1 MLVGA
6 AKEGPLPGAMAHGG
20 SSPATAPAW
29 REQLDV
35 CRLSSWRHSSRM
47 PTSSVLG
54 PRADDR
60 GRQDARHAVRR
71 MCRGCG
77 GGRRAAAAATQSL
90 EGTPCSGVAPP
101 PRPVAPPGS
110 AWRPHRVAVGRH
122 TPQARSVAEQHQ
134 RLCRVLAAAVS
145 SPASCLAGPRFVGR
159 GPRGDTT
166 SGWLSALGNQ
176 GTQAEW
182 VASVRDHLAWSWVA
196 FHATF
201 HRHMH
206 RHEVCGTQLRC
217 LCARVCLIGAR
228 GARLGR

>member
-1 MLVGA
+1 MALVPDV
-6 AKEGPLPGAMAHGG
+6 EL
-20 SSPATAPAW
+20 TARP
-29 REQLDV
+29 
-35 CRLSSWRHSSRM
+35 
-47 PTSSVLG
+47 VLLF
-54 PRADDR
+54 PRA
-60 GRQDARHAVRR
+60 
-71 MCRGCG
+71 
-77 GGRRAAAAATQSL
+77 
-90 EGTPCSGVAPP
+90 
-101 PRPVAPPGS
+101 
-110 AWRPHRVAVGRH
+110 
-122 TPQARSVAEQHQ
+122 
-134 RLCRVLAAAVS
+134 
-145 SPASCLAGPRFVGR
+145 FVGH
-159 GPRGDTT
+159 GPGGDTS